1 MEKLQLSIPG
11 MWADH
16 HVLNVREVLV
26 HLAGVDSVYASSAWM
41 QALVVFD
48 PAKTDQA
55 AIELSLAQ
63 AGYPVADGLIP
74 VMTAPGEHL
83 RDPKWEVLG
92 ARITR
97 TNRADVDMSGEFRR
111 Y

>member
-11 MWADH
+11 LWADH
-16 HVLNVREVLV
+16 HILNVREVLV
-26 HLAGVDSVYASSAWM
+26 HLAGVDSVYASSAWK

-48 PAKTDQA
+48 PAKTDRT
-55 AIELSLAQ
+55 AIELALAQ
-63 AGYPVADGLIP
+63 AGYPVADGQIP

-92 ARITR
+92 ARVTR

>member
-1 MEKLQLSIPG
+1 MEKRQLSIPNL
-11 MWADH
+11 WADH
-16 HVLNVREVLV
+16 HVFKVRAVLTA
-26 HLAGVDSVYASSAWM
+26 LDGVESVYASSAWK

-48 PAKTDQA
+48 PARIDGG
-55 AIELSLAQ
+55 AIEAALAQ
-63 AGYPVADGLIP
+63 AGYPVEAGELP
-74 VMTAPGEHL
+74 VMTAAADHQ

-92 ARITR
+92 VRSTK